1 PHRRRLAA
9 AVAASLAMVY
19 GGLTLGVGVATARG
33 VGVTK
38 APGGSNVKAAYV
50 AVRLGPNS
58 IEDPNLPR
66 LLATDHVTAV
76 VDGSLA
82 SAHPDAV
89 RRLTEAGVDVANG
102 GWGRHT
108 NMQWRRARADLRR
121 SSQAIEKATGVTVHA
136 FVPVRRVDGFDLAW
150 ARIVH
155 ERVVVP
161 SKVLTDAFPMSVK
174 AGAIYVLDGRHA
186 DGATTE
192 RMVEEIDTRL
202 TAANVTTASLAAL
215 G

>member
-1 PHRRRLAA
+1 
-9 AVAASLAMVY
+9 
-19 GGLTLGVGVATARG
+19 VATARG
-33 VGVTK
+33 VGVTH
-38 APGGSNVKAAYV
+38 APDGSNAAYV

-58 IEDPNLPR
+58 IEDPNLPG
-66 LLATDHVTAV
+66 LLAADHVTAI

-82 SAHPDAV
+82 TAHPEAL
-89 RRLTEAGVDVANG
+89 RRLSDAGVDVANG
-102 GWGRHT
+102 GWGHHT

-121 SSQAIEKATGVTVHA
+121 ASQAIQNATGLNVRA

-161 SKVLTDAFPMSVK
+161 SKVLTDDFPTTVK
-174 AGAIYVLDGRHA
+174 AGAIYVVNAHHSDGPA
-186 DGATTE
+186 TE
-192 RMVEEIDTRL
+192 RLVTEINQRL
-202 TAANVTTASLAAL
+202 TAANVTSASLAAL